1 MLASFIQRRL
11 SQRSTSPWK
20 VVTLEAGAGGDCL
33 FHSVAAGLE
42 AMLQSNTP
50 AAQLVL
56 QTFQVH
62 DFTQG
67 KPHIVQ
73 RLRNCVAA
81 GIRNLGDEDQLEN
94 MVTYINWRRSGY
106 WQDLWDPEDFL
117 HRHGFSQLLHATTI
131 EAVGIDPQNEANLLV
146 TYRHRQNLLHTAI
159 ENGAVNLAL
168 LREDLSEKFT
178 QMGNYH
184 WGSQQDVVMLSE
196 ALGIGFIVFT
206 SIEQGND
213 QWIQYLNFQR
223 SDYEFWMLLYW
234 QDPIHYR
241 LLQLRTSNHG
251 RLQCFYHRS
260 EIPDVLV
267 QHFNLCNRSSPI
279 GLQASVGVS

>member
-1 MLASFIQRRL
+1 M
-11 SQRSTSPWK
+11 
-20 VVTLEAGAGGDCL
+20 

-106 WQDLWDPEDFL
+106 W
-117 HRHGFSQLLHATTI
+117 
-131 EAVGIDPQNEANLLV
+131 
-146 TYRHRQNLLHTAI
+146 
-159 ENGAVNLAL
+159 
-168 LREDLSEKFT
+168 
-178 QMGNYH
+178 
-184 WGSQQDVVMLSE
+184 
-196 ALGIGFIVFT
+196 
-206 SIEQGND
+206 
-213 QWIQYLNFQR
+213 
-223 SDYEFWMLLYW
+223 
-234 QDPIHYR
+234 
-241 LLQLRTSNHG
+241 
-251 RLQCFYHRS
+251 
-260 EIPDVLV
+260 
-267 QHFNLCNRSSPI
+267 
-279 GLQASVGVS
+279 